1 MFIIIMFHLV
11 HGHMMEVHLRIL
23 QSVVVFQLILKHNE
37 IIPLYFLKG
46 MMEKFTI
53 TMFQVAHG
61 HMTQVPFK
69 IEMNIPKIS

>member
-1 MFIIIMFHLV
+1 MFHLV

-37 IIPLYFLKG
+37 IIQLYFLKG